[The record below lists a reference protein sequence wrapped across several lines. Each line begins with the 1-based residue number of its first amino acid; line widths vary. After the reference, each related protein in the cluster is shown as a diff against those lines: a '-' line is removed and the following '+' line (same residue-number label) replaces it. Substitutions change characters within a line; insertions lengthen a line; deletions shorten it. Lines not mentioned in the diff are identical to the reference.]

1 MVENQE
7 QKDHTEG
14 ENIQIEGEL
23 LLELHNDDDNTKEV
37 VDVMGLVV
45 YKGDEVVGSVH
56 AGRRGSRTSAE
67 VGSLSRD
74 ELWKKLWDDAR
85 YDLATVFSIF
95 AAVVF
100 TLALYF
106 MSRPRSIYLVDFAC
120 FKPSDDLK
128 VTKEEFIEQARRSG
142 KFDEG
147 RGESQVPAKDL
158 GVIWDRRRDLHPQ
171 SHNVCRELF
180 HDEGR
185 QRLQL

>member
-1 MVENQE
+1 M
-7 QKDHTEG
+7 K
-14 ENIQIEGEL
+14 
-23 LLELHNDDDNTKEV
+23 
-37 VDVMGLVV
+37 
-45 YKGDEVVGSVH
+45 
-56 AGRRGSRTSAE
+56 
-67 VGSLSRD
+67 
-74 ELWKKLWDDAR
+74 LWKKLWDDAR

-147 RGESQVPAKDL
+147 RGESQVPSKGSWSHL
-158 GVIWDRRRDLHPQ
+158 G
-171 SHNVCRELF
+171 SEK
-180 HDEGR
+180 
-185 QRLQL
+185 RLTSPKP